1 MRNSK
6 YNQSIVA
13 VIGFALTAPVI
24 AQETYVEVS
33 ATGTGA
39 TVDAACKN
47 ALRAA
52 LEKGASAEIDV
63 HRQSEHFTLI
73 RETVNAHENEL
84 VADYKRLD
92 TGDAAGGVK
101 FCKVTAKIRI
111 SAVASAW
118 AEVQGVLDRIGRP
131 AIVVSIQERID
142 GRLQDSSIL
151 ESQIEHRLLDAG
163 FTVRAGAQV
172 SAIANMETSDAASEE
187 NIVKIQAIAKD
198 FGAQI
203 FIIGTA
209 SADAAGLRD
218 LYGQQTAMY
227 NCEGMFKMY
236 YTDTAEMLA
245 SESVPNLRGGAR
257 THYTHSVQAGKKALE
272 NAGQELVDRCYNN
285 VMERWAKRIAHGG
298 EVVLEVQGASL
309 ADAIRIKKKLKG
321 MDPDR
326 IRRVDHSLTKGI
338 ATFRIQAK
346 MTAIDLSELL
356 VGDDWAALLEVVD
369 LKTNRIQA
377 KAMSK

>member
-1 MRNSK
+1 MRNSR

-13 VIGFALTAPVI
+13 VIGLALAAPII
-24 AQETYVEVS
+24 AQETFVEVS

-39 TVDAACKN
+39 TVDSACKN

-52 LEKGASAEIDV
+52 LEKGASAEIDT
-63 HRQSEHFTLI
+63 HRQSEHFKLI
-73 RETVNAHENEL
+73 RDTVYANQGGL
-84 VADYKRLD
+84 IADYKRLD

-111 SAVASAW
+111 SVVASAW

-131 AIVVSIQERID
+131 AIIVSIQERID

-151 ESQIEHRLLDAG
+151 ESQIEQRLLDVG

-172 SAIANMETSDAASEE
+172 RAIAKMETADAASEE
-187 NIVKIQAIAKD
+187 NIVKLQAIAKD

-203 FIIGTA
+203 FITGTA
-209 SADAAGLRD
+209 SADAAGIRD

-236 YTDTAEMLA
+236 YTDTGEMLA
-245 SESVPNLRGGAR
+245 SESVPSQRGGTR
-257 THYTHSVQAGKKALE
+257 TQYTHSVAAGKKALE

-285 VMERWAKRIAHGG
+285 VMEHWSKRITHGG
-298 EVVLEVQGASL
+298 ENGFTSDYSTSVSL
-309 ADAIRIKKKLKG
+309 FAPAPRCAPSRRWKPPTPHRKKTSSSYR
-321 MDPDR
+321 P
-326 IRRVDHSLTKGI
+326 
-338 ATFRIQAK
+338 
-346 MTAIDLSELL
+346 
-356 VGDDWAALLEVVD
+356 
-369 LKTNRIQA
+369 
-377 KAMSK
+377 

>member
-1 MRNSK
+1 MRNSR
-6 YNQSIVA
+6 YNKSIVA
-13 VIGFALTAPVI
+13 VIGLALTAPII

-39 TVDAACKN
+39 TVDSACKN

-52 LEKGASAEIDV
+52 LEKGASAEIDM
-63 HRQSEHFTLI
+63 HRQSEHFKLI
-73 RETVNAHENEL
+73 RDTVYANQGGL

-101 FCKVTAKIRI
+101 YCKVTAKIRI
-111 SAVASAW
+111 SVVASAW

-131 AIVVSIQERID
+131 AIIVSIQERID

-151 ESQIEHRLLDAG
+151 ESQIEHRLLEAG

-172 SAIANMETSDAASEE
+172 RAIAKMETADAASEE

-203 FIIGTA
+203 FITGTA
-209 SADAAGLRD
+209 SADAAGVRD

-236 YTDTAEMLA
+236 YSDTAEMLA
-245 SESVPNLRGGAR
+245 SEAVPNIRGGAR
-257 THYTHSVQAGKKALE
+257 GYDALSVAAGKKALE

-285 VMERWAKRIAHGG
+285 VMERWSKRITHGG
-298 EVVLEVQGASL
+298 EVVLEVQGVSL
-309 ADAIRIKKKLKG
+309 ADAIRIKKKLKR
-321 MDPDR
+321 MDSDR

-338 ATFRIQAK
+338 ATFRIQAT
-346 MTAIDLSELL
+346 MTVEDLAELL
-356 VGDDWAALLEVVD
+356 VEDDWTALLEVVD

-377 KAMSK
+377 KAISK